1 MSKSLVIITGA
12 SSGIGEAT
20 AHLLSQLGY
29 PLLLLARRL
38 ERLDSLELPNTLCR
52 QVDVTDRAA
61 LAAAVEA
68 AEAKFGPAD
77 AIINNAGV
85 MLLGDMT
92 GQPPEEWDRMLDVNV
107 KGVLNGVHA
116 VLTGMVKRRRGT
128 IINVSSTSGRKTY
141 PQHVA
146 YVGTKH
152 AVHALSENLR
162 EEVSPHNV
170 RVVLIAPGACNTELQ
185 TITTNDAIKAGFKMW
200 KESIGGVILQPEEV
214 AEAIRF
220 AYEMPQNVCIRE
232 IMLAATNQP
241 V

>member
-1 MSKSLVIITGA
+1 MSKGLVIITGA

-20 AHLLSQLGY
+20 ARLFSQLGY

-38 ERLDSLELPNTLCR
+38 GRLESLALPNALCR

-61 LAAAVEA
+61 LVAAVNE
-68 AEAKFGPAD
+68 AEASFGPAD

-92 GQPPEEWDRMLDVNV
+92 GQAPDEWDRMLDVNV

-116 VLTGMVKRRRGT
+116 VLAGMVARRRGT
-128 IINVSSTSGRKTY
+128 IVNVSSTSGRKTY

-170 RVVLIAPGACNTELQ
+170 RVVLIAPGACDTELQ
-185 TITTNDAIKAGFKMW
+185 TITTNDAIKQGFQDW
-200 KESIGGVILQPEEV
+200 KASIGGVILQPGEV

-232 IMLAATNQP
+232 IMLAATNQT

>member
-38 ERLDSLELPNTLCR
+38 ERLESLELPNTLCR

>member
-1 MSKSLVIITGA
+1 MSRGLVVITGA

-20 AHLLSQLGY
+20 ARLLSESGY

-38 ERLDSLELPNTLCR
+38 ERLEALGLPGAMCR
-52 QVDVTDRAA
+52 RVDVTDRAA
-61 LAAAVEA
+61 LQAAITDAEA
-68 AEAKFGPAD
+68 AFGPVD
-77 AIINNAGV
+77 AIVNNAGL
-85 MLLGDMT
+85 MLLGDVPE
-92 GQPPEEWDRMLDVNV
+92 QPPEEWDRMVDVNV
-107 KGVLNGVHA
+107 KGVLNGIHA
-116 VLTGMVKRRRGT
+116 VVRGMVARRRGT

-141 PQHVA
+141 PSHVA

-162 EEVSPHNV
+162 EELAAHNV
-170 RVVLIAPGACNTELQ
+170 RVTIIAPGACNTELQ
-185 TITTNDAIKAGFKMW
+185 TITTNQAIKDGFRLW
-200 KESIGGVILQPEEV
+200 KESIGGTILQPQEV
-214 AEAIRF
+214 AQAIRF

>member
-1 MSKSLVIITGA
+1 MSKGLVIITGA

-20 AHLLSQLGY
+20 ARLFSQLGY

-38 ERLDSLELPNTLCR
+38 GRLESLGLPNTLCR
-52 QVDVTDRAA
+52 QVDVTDRTAL
-61 LAAAVEA
+61 LAAVQD
-68 AEAKFGPAD
+68 AETKFGPTD
-77 AIINNAGV
+77 ALINNAGV
-85 MLLGDMT
+85 MLLGDMHS
-92 GQPPEEWDRMLDVNV
+92 QAPEEWDRMLDVNV

-116 VLTGMVKRRRGT
+116 VLGGMIERRRGT
-128 IINVSSTSGRKTY
+128 IVNVSSTSGRKTY

-185 TITTNDAIKAGFKMW
+185 TITTNESIKEGFAAW
-200 KESIGGVILQPEEV
+200 KESIGGVILQPQEV
-214 AEAIRF
+214 AQAIRF

>member
-20 AHLLSQLGY
+20 ARLLSQLGY

-38 ERLDSLELPNTLCR
+38 ERLESLDLPNTLCR

-92 GQPPEEWDRMLDVNV
+92 EQPPEEWDCMLDVNV

-185 TITTNDAIKAGFKMW
+185 TITTNDTIKVGFKMW

>member
-38 ERLDSLELPNTLCR
+38 ERLDSLELPNT
-52 QVDVTDRAA
+52 
-61 LAAAVEA
+61 
-68 AEAKFGPAD
+68 
-77 AIINNAGV
+77 
-85 MLLGDMT
+85 
-92 GQPPEEWDRMLDVNV
+92 
-107 KGVLNGVHA
+107 
-116 VLTGMVKRRRGT
+116 
-128 IINVSSTSGRKTY
+128 
-141 PQHVA
+141 
-146 YVGTKH
+146 
-152 AVHALSENLR
+152 
-162 EEVSPHNV
+162 
-170 RVVLIAPGACNTELQ
+170 